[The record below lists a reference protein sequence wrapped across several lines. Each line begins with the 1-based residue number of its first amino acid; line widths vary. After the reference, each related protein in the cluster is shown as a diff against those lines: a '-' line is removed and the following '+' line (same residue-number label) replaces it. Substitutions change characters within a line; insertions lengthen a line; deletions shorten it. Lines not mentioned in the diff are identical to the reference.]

1 MKLKVNCDKYTFNEA
16 KHKHFINGREVTG
29 TTTIVGVIDK
39 PALIPWAL
47 KIAMECLKKLL
58 RGEALTYDNLI
69 KAIEHAKQ
77 EPNRKKNEA
86 GRFGTVVHALCE
98 HFNKT
103 GVLLPVDS
111 KELPE
116 SVLKC
121 AQTFTDKELK
131 KATKLLTQYIDWL
144 KKNNA
149 KILYVE
155 QNVFSETYFLG
166 GIFDMIIEID
176 GKIYLA
182 DFKTSSGVYPSHF
195 IQMGGYEIQLSE
207 MAERGYIPE
216 MDIDG
221 YIVLHVPRKGSLK
234 EHRITDTQVYQRAF
248 RACIYIYRLIND
260 QKWAL

>member
-1 MKLKVNCDKYTFNEA
+1 MKLEVNCDKYTFDEK

-29 TTTIVGVIDK
+29 TTTIVGIIDK

-47 KIAMECLKKLL
+47 KISMERLKKTL
-58 RGEALTYDNLI
+58 RDKELQDDNLDE
-69 KAIEHAKQ
+69 AIDDAKQ
-77 EPNRKKNEA
+77 EPNRKKHEA

-98 HFNKT
+98 HYNKT
-103 GVLLPVDS
+103 GILLPVDS
-111 KELPE
+111 EELPK
-116 SVLKC
+116 SVLEC
-121 AQTFTDKELK
+121 AQTFTEKELK
-131 KATKLLTQYIDWL
+131 KATKLLTQYIAWL
-144 KKNNA
+144 EKNNA

-166 GIFDMIIEID
+166 GIFDMIIEVD
-176 GKIYLA
+176 GKTYIA

-195 IQMGGYEIQLSE
+195 IQMGGYELQLEE

-216 MDIDG
+216 LDIDG

-234 EHRITDTQVYQRAF
+234 EHRIADTSIYKRAF
-248 RACIYIYRLIND
+248 RACIYIYRLVND